1 MGGILTLLA
10 LFTIKQEG
18 ESAVSSVSPKKETAS
33 AQTPAT
39 TAKIQKSE
47 SAVSVESLSLA
58 SNTSLFAYIP
68 KPANA
73 AKVEAEFAAPSQDIH
88 YVRIDPLVAGEHS
101 PLSRVGGRVEFT
113 LPNGTKLPLIVKN
126 TESFGDA
133 RFVSDGEID
142 GAAGHATFAYN
153 NGELSGTIEVN
164 DGTTYQVR
172 AIGGSVAQVFSEDS
186 NLVPPCGVIGA
197 VHQTQADRPAAGVTV
212 TANETAAAGT
222 ASGDVE
228 AAGDIPT
235 VSGVL
240 SPSVSSSL
248 STKSTIRV
256 LVPYSTTI
264 TKTISTSAV
273 ISAIDLAV
281 ANMNTDLQRS
291 AVPVKV
297 VLAGTVAETYTYDGK
312 DPSATAIDNA
322 LTRITN
328 PSDNVLD
335 HVHAVRYDDQADL
348 VCFLIN
354 EIDSTNSG
362 VGYILATPN
371 YAFNCTYGFSVISF
385 SYLNMARTFS
395 HELGHNLGCDHDR
408 AHANSTSGAAAKGTY
423 AYSYGYQFYGKNG
436 VQYRD
441 IMAYPPG
448 QVVAYFSNP
457 NLTVPSPIS
466 VPVGAPVGSSNQAY
480 NALTITQNAA
490 EVAAYHTKSLVSRAA
505 MMTRTKS

>member
-10 LFTIKQEG
+10 LFTIHKEG
-18 ESAVSSVSPKKETAS
+18 ESAVSSAS
-33 AQTPAT
+33 SKQEYASTLAPAAT
-39 TAKIQKSE
+39 TVKPQSE

-73 AKVEAEFAAPSQDIH
+73 AKVEAEFVAPSQDVH

-101 PLSRVGGRVEFT
+101 PLSRVGGHVEFT
-113 LPNGTKLPLIVKN
+113 LPNGTKLPMTVKN

-153 NGELSGTIEVN
+153 NGELSGTIETN
-164 DGTTYQVR
+164 DGTTYQLR
-172 AIGGSVAQVFSEDS
+172 AIGDSVAQVFSEDS

-197 VHQTQADRPAAGVTV
+197 VHQSQADRPAPGVTLPASY
-212 TANETAAAGT
+212 TADASAA
-222 ASGDVE
+222 GDVE
-228 AAGDIPT
+228 AAGDIAT

-240 SPSVSSSL
+240 SPSVSS
-248 STKSTIRV
+248 TQAIKNTIRV
-256 LVPYSTTI
+256 LVPYSSAI

-297 VLAGTVAETYTYDGK
+297 VLAGTVAENYTYDGK
-312 DPSATAIDNA
+312 DPSSTAIDNA
-322 LTRITN
+322 LSRIEN

-335 HVHAVRYDDQADL
+335 HVHAVRYDDKADL

-354 EIDSTNSG
+354 EVDSTNSG
-362 VGYILATPN
+362 VGYILASPN
-371 YAFNCTYGFSVISF
+371 YAFNCTYGFSVITF
-385 SYLNMARTFS
+385 SYLNSGRTFS

-408 AHANSTSGAAAKGTY
+408 QNANSTTGAAAKGTY
-423 AYSYGYQFYGKNG
+423 AYSYGYRFTGKNG

-441 IMAYPPG
+441 IMSYPPG
-448 QVVAYFSNP
+448 QVIAYFSNP
-457 NLTVPSPIS
+457 NLTAPSPIS
-466 VPVGAPVGSSNQAY
+466 VPVGSPIGSSTQAY

-490 EVAAYHTKSLVSRAA
+490 EVSNYHANRLVSRAA
-505 MMTRTKS
+505 TITRTKS